1 MKELKK
7 QILELLYQKLSVY
20 GFKKKQ
26 QRLLIR
32 TVKENNVVQIIA
44 LGFAF
49 LTLSWICTSRKAQ
62 NIYFNFSWCHL

>member
-44 LGFAF
+44 LGFA
-49 LTLSWICTSRKAQ
+49 Q

>member
-32 TVKENNVVQIIA
+32 TVKENNVVQINSAWDLIIEKGTEY
-44 LGFAF
+44 LFQF
-49 LTLSWICTSRKAQ
+49 QLVSFIR
-62 NIYFNFSWCHL
+62 I